1 MPYFSKVYFII
12 FFLFCCKKKENF
24 DYNNSIENEIEIVSI
39 EQKNHDLNY
48 LNNPAENDT
57 MCINAIQ
64 RAKIDLEKYNGVITN
79 TICFGC
85 INQPYINEIKEIA
98 KEKKIKFYI
107 EDLGC
112 IIYKNQT
119 DGCYSGYVNFFMKK
133 KYGENYYQEIIE
145 KAKSNFINNVVN
157 KDSIVDFYDLNYE
170 DMPKYKNKEIT
181 LLDNGIMPVI
191 HTTLPLDFDP
201 NKSMYLNIKF
211 IIEKDGHI
219 SNIKLDE
226 WVNEYPNNE
235 KYKDDL
241 YKIAKKELQNKYI
254 EWIPGKYLGN
264 NVRTEKKL
272 QVYFK

>member
-1 MPYFSKVYFII
+1 
-12 FFLFCCKKKENF
+12 
-24 DYNNSIENEIEIVSI
+24 
-39 EQKNHDLNY
+39 
-48 LNNPAENDT
+48 
-57 MCINAIQ
+57 
-64 RAKIDLEKYNGVITN
+64 
-79 TICFGC
+79 
-85 INQPYINEIKEIA
+85 
-98 KEKKIKFYI
+98 
-107 EDLGC
+107 
-112 IIYKNQT
+112 
-119 DGCYSGYVNFFMKK
+119 
-133 KYGENYYQEIIE
+133 
-145 KAKSNFINNVVN
+145 
-157 KDSIVDFYDLNYE
+157 
-170 DMPKYKNKEIT
+170 
-181 LLDNGIMPVI
+181 
-191 HTTLPLDFDP
+191 LPLDFDP